1 MSFNITVIMLLKMEL
16 IMKKKYIYIKIYIRI
31 CLKKIKKLFSSFK
44 KIIREFT
51 VIEIT
56 TYYYF
61 IIHKIDIKK

>member
-16 IMKKKYIYIKIYIRI
+16 IMKKKYIKIYIRI